1 MDVGLLQKT
10 FITGRW
16 LIYHVVSTHT
26 HTHTHTRTHTHTHAH
41 THVQISVDF
50 FQFFMAS
57 AKVLEA
63 DTTVFCVS
71 AWNDH
76 GQEHHVLD
84 PAALYRS
91 DFFPGLG
98 WMTHKVRNMR
108 VMPAVS
114 ANLREAFFLRLFRTT
129 VYGRVRLCLRA
140 GQVNQCCIVG

>member
-10 FITGRW
+10 FTTGRW
-16 LIYHVVSTHT
+16 LICHVISTHT
-26 HTHTHTRTHTHTHAH
+26 HTHTHTHTR

-98 WMTHKVRNMR
+98 WMTHKVRK
-108 VMPAVS
+108 
-114 ANLREAFFLRLFRTT
+114 TC
-129 VYGRVRLCLRA
+129 G
-140 GQVNQCCIVG
+140 

>member
-1 MDVGLLQKT
+1 MRDLVCVIACVTYKLLCWCAC
-10 FITGRW
+10 G
-16 LIYHVVSTHT
+16 VVNGCGAVTKDIHHWAVANISCRLHT
-26 HTHTHTRTHTHTHAH
+26 HTHTHSQHTHAH
-41 THVQISVDF
+41 TRVQISVDF

-98 WMTHKVRNMR
+98 WMTHKVRNTGEVGCFSQPTR
-108 VMPAVS
+108 S
-114 ANLREAFFLRLFRTT
+114 FLSQAL
-129 VYGRVRLCLRA
+129 
-140 GQVNQCCIVG
+140 